1 MPDAASRKVLLT
13 GASGVLGRFL
23 AVELASRYPGLVLTD
38 ILPFPDEVPEGAR
51 FVQADL
57 ADAGRIA
64 EAAEGA
70 DTIIHFGGVA
80 VEKSFETIL
89 PGNIVG
95 TVNVFEAARVNR
107 ARVIFASSN
116 HTIGFYERGKKLS
129 VRDRPKPDGFY
140 GVSKLFAEDVGSFY
154 FDKFGVESV
163 HIRIGSA
170 IREPTEIRHLS
181 TWFSYPDLLRMVIA
195 AIEAEKT
202 GHALLWGVSANTRSW
217 WGEDDAAR
225 IGYRA
230 EDNAEAFADKVA
242 ADPDDPVARRFQGGS
257 FTSQGYGRAP
267 EGKS

>member
-1 MPDAASRKVLLT
+1 MSDAASRKVLLT

-23 AVELASRYPGLVLTD
+23 AAELARRYPGLVLTD
-38 ILPFPDEVPEGAR
+38 ILPFPDKVLEGAR

-64 EAAEGA
+64 EITEGV

-80 VEKSFETIL
+80 NEKSFETIL
-89 PGNIVG
+89 PANIVG
-95 TVNVFEAARVNR
+95 TVNVFEAARTNR

-116 HTIGFYERGKKLS
+116 HTIGFHE
-129 VRDRPKPDGFY
+129 RDRKLGIADRVKPDGFY
-140 GVSKLFAEDVGSFY
+140 GVSKLFGENVGSFY

-163 HIRIGSA
+163 HLRIGSA
-170 IREPTEIRHLS
+170 LRKPTETRHLS
-181 TWFSYPDLLRMVIA
+181 TWLSYPDLLRMVVA
-195 AIEAEKT
+195 SIEAEKT
-202 GHALLWGVSANTRSW
+202 GYALLWGVSANTRSW

-225 IGYRA
+225 LGYRA
-230 EDNAEAFADKVA
+230 EDNAEVFADKVT
-242 ADPDDPVARRFQGGS
+242 ADPDDPIARRFQGGS

>member
-1 MPDAASRKVLLT
+1 MSDAASRKVLLT

-23 AVELASRYPGLVLTD
+23 AVELARRYPGLVLTD
-38 ILPFPDEVPEGAR
+38 ILPFPDAVPDGAR

-64 EAAEGA
+64 EAAEGV

-89 PGNIVG
+89 PANIVG
-95 TVNVFEAARVNR
+95 AVNVFEAARVNR

-116 HTIGFYERGKKLS
+116 HTIGFYERDRKLS
-129 VRDRPKPDGFY
+129 AADRPRPDGFY
-140 GVSKLFAEDVGSFY
+140 GVSKLFAENVGSFY
-154 FDKFGVESV
+154 FDKFGIESV

-170 IREPTEIRHLS
+170 IAKPAETRHLS
-181 TWFSYPDLLRMVIA
+181 TWFSYPDLLQMVIA

-202 GHALLWGVSANTRSW
+202 GYALLWGVSANERSW

-230 EDNAEAFADKVA
+230 EDNAEAYADRVA
-242 ADPDDPVARRFQGGS
+242 ADPDDPIARRFQGGS